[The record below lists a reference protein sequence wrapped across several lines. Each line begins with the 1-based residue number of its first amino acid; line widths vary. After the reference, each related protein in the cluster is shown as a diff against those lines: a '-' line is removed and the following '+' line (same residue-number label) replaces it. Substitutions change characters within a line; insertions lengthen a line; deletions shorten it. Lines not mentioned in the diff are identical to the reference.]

1 MRLIDAD
8 ALLEK
13 IWEQRHEHPNAY
25 QLSNYAE
32 LLACEAPTIDA
43 VEVVH
48 GQWIC
53 QNFGRTRF
61 KCSVCHAENY
71 EMCYHYCPN
80 CGAKMDGERKN
91 DDKRTDSTD
100 RA

>member
-43 VEVVH
+43 VEVVR
-48 GQWIC
+48 C
-53 QNFGRTRF
+53 
-61 KCSVCHAENY
+61 KDCKHAGSCEMVFFSGHIPCGLRMKPAPVKPEDFCNY
-71 EMCYHYCPN
+71 
-80 CGAKMDGERKN
+80 GERKN
-91 DDKRTDSTD
+91 NETD
-100 RA
+100 